1 MKIDKDKFIIS
12 LLKNISESS
21 DLDEGILNTLSKL
34 NIDESLYY
42 SVKNEFFPKGLNSL
56 MYELNLLINKKL
68 SKEKK
73 PSRFKSFKINEK
85 VKYFTMRR
93 LMIFQ
98 SLVDKKSFFGKVFKP
113 NLLLSSNKVLFKI
126 ADEIWFLSGD
136 KSTDYNYYTKR
147 IILMKV
153 YALTFS
159 FFIFDNSKNLDR
171 TRNFLDREIDI
182 VLKFGKFA
190 NKIKNKIKF

>member
-1 MKIDKDKFIIS
+1 MKIDKEKFIIS
-12 LLKNISESS
+12 LLKNIPESS
-21 DLDEGILNTLSKL
+21 DLDEAILNTLSKL
-34 NIDESLYY
+34 KIDESVYY
-42 SVKNEFFPKGLNSL
+42 DIKNELFPKGLNSL
-56 MYELNLLINKKL
+56 MYQLNLLINKRL

-73 PSRFKSFKINEK
+73 PLRFKTFRVNEK

-93 LMIFQ
+93 LMIFE
-98 SLVDKKSFFGKVFKP
+98 SLVDKKVFLENFFKP
-113 NLLLSSNKVLFKI
+113 NLLLNSNKVLFKI

-159 FFIFDNSKNLDR
+159 FFIFDNSKNLER
-171 TRNFLDREIDI
+171 TRNFLDKEIDI
-182 VLKFGKFA
+182 VLKFGKFT
-190 NKIKNKIKF
+190 NKIKNKIRF

>member
-1 MKIDKDKFIIS
+1 MKIDKDKFIVS

-21 DLDEGILNTLSKL
+21 DLDEAILNTLSKL
-34 NIDESLYY
+34 KIDESLYY
-42 SVKNEFFPKGLNSL
+42 NVKNEFFPKGLNSL
-56 MYELNLLINKKL
+56 MNELNLLINKIL

-73 PSRFKSFKINEK
+73 PLSFKSFKINEK

-98 SLVDKKSFFGKVFKP
+98 SLVDKKTFFGKIFKP

-153 YALTFS
+153 
-159 FFIFDNSKNLDR
+159 
-171 TRNFLDREIDI
+171 
-182 VLKFGKFA
+182 
-190 NKIKNKIKF
+190 

>member
-182 VLKFGKFA
+182 VLKFGKFTS
-190 NKIKNKIKF
+190 KIKNKIKF

>member
-1 MKIDKDKFIIS
+1 MKIDKEKFIIS
-12 LLKNISESS
+12 LLKNIPESS
-21 DLDEGILNTLSKL
+21 DLDEAILNTLSKL
-34 NIDESLYY
+34 KIDESVYY
-42 SVKNEFFPKGLNSL
+42 DIKNELFPKGLNSL
-56 MYELNLLINKKL
+56 MYQLNLLINKRL

-73 PSRFKSFKINEK
+73 PLRFKTFRVNEK

-93 LMIFQ
+93 LVIFE
-98 SLVDKKSFFGKVFKP
+98 SLVDKKSFFGKLFKP
-113 NLLLSSNKVLFKI
+113 NLLLNSNKVLFKI

-159 FFIFDNSKNLDR
+159 FFIFDNSKNLER
-171 TRNFLDREIDI
+171 TRNFLDKEIDI
-182 VLKFGKFA
+182 VLKFGKFT
-190 NKIKNKIKF
+190 NKIKNKIRF

>member
-1 MKIDKDKFIIS
+1 MKIDKEKLIIS
-12 LLKNISESS
+12 LLKNIPESS
-21 DLDEGILNTLSKL
+21 DLDEAILNTLSKL
-34 NIDESLYY
+34 KIDESLYY
-42 SVKNEFFPKGLNSL
+42 NVKNEFFPKGLNSL
-56 MYELNLLINKKL
+56 MYELNLLINKRL

-73 PSRFKSFKINEK
+73 PLRFKSFKINEK

-93 LMIFQ
+93 LTIFQ
-98 SLVDKKSFFGKVFKP
+98 SLVDKKKFFGKVFKP
-113 NLLLSSNKVLFKI
+113 SLLLSSNKVLFKI

-159 FFIFDNSKNLDR
+159 FFIFDNSENLER
-171 TRNFLDREIDI
+171 TRNFLNKEIDL

-190 NKIKNKIKF
+190 NKIKNKVRF